1 MNAKVQNIETH
12 VGKFLECEYKIF
24 KKDFYYCNSVAM
36 YTWLKNISIEHPE
49 RLVTVET
56 CDQSD
61 EGKRFVTSSTFDHSD
76 EEA

>member
-1 MNAKVQNIETH
+1 MVEK
-12 VGKFLECEYKIF
+12 
-24 KKDFYYCNSVAM
+24 
-36 YTWLKNISIEHPE
+36 ISIEHPE